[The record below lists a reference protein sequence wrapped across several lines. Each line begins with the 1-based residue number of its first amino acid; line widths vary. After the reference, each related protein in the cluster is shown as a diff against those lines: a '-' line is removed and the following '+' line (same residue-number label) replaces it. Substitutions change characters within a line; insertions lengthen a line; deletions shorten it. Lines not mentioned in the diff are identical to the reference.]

1 MFPVLKVEFNLL
13 KLFPAFIP
21 IIACLWD
28 NKGYC
33 FYRKVLSKMGNHS
46 IPFVFVCWLTL

>member
-21 IIACLWD
+21 IIAYLWD

-33 FYRKVLSKMGNHS
+33 FYRKVLSKRAIIQFLLYSFAG
-46 IPFVFVCWLTL
+46 